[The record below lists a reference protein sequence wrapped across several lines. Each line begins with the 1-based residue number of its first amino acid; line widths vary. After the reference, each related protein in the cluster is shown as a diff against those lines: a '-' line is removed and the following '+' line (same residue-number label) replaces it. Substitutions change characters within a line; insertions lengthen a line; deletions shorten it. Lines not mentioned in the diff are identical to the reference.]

1 MGLSLEMSYTSQILG
16 LLVYIESRTEETA
29 GQLGDS

>member
-1 MGLSLEMSYTSQILG
+1 MGMSLEMSYTSQILG
-16 LLVYIESRTEETA
+16 LLVYESRTEETA